1 MTLLV
6 INISL
11 STPDI
16 NKLRRLRVTTCRTV
30 VRTRGVDNNWPV
42 AALTARSEARYMLRI
57 AISAYTSPAF
67 DAPIDGVSV
76 GILLCRL
83 VLENKNG
90 LAIRLWKIFED
101 MFIRFDT
108 IHERDRQ
115 TGIHGMTAKAALAWH
130 RAATSELCCTHL
142 SWKCV
147 SWWTVQSQLLASWLD
162 EGSSHCNQCNSSRKP
177 RADCCCSQPNGDV
190 LSLEQVKQCDQC
202 RVDKRLTRRFIS
214 VVARELIVK
223 QPPKW

>member
-1 MTLLV
+1 MLVTLATDLSLGTIKCCSVVFGATMTLLV

-90 LAIRLWKIFED
+90 LAIRL
-101 MFIRFDT
+101 
-108 IHERDRQ
+108 
-115 TGIHGMTAKAALAWH
+115 
-130 RAATSELCCTHL
+130 
-142 SWKCV
+142 
-147 SWWTVQSQLLASWLD
+147 
-162 EGSSHCNQCNSSRKP
+162 
-177 RADCCCSQPNGDV
+177 
-190 LSLEQVKQCDQC
+190 
-202 RVDKRLTRRFIS
+202 
-214 VVARELIVK
+214 
-223 QPPKW
+223 